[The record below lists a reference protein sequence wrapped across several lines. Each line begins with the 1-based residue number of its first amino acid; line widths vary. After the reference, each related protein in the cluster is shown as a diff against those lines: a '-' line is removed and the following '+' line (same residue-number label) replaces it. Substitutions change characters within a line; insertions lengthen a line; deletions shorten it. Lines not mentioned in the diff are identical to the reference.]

1 MQHTASTADKRQ
13 EHIVGKRLLWATLLT
28 AIAATV
34 ANALI
39 YVIADWLGA
48 FPNDVHIS
56 GGEPLGVSLV
66 IIGSVS
72 GAVGA
77 GIAFAIIER
86 FASQPVRLF
95 RIVAVV
101 ALILSFATPFTIADA
116 PADMI
121 ASLILMHI
129 VVAAASIGLLPRLA
143 PER

>member
-1 MQHTASTADKRQ
+1 MQHTASTVDKHQ

-28 AIAATV
+28 AIVATA

-39 YVIADWLGA
+39 YAIAEALGA
-48 FPNDVHIS
+48 FPDDVHIAS
-56 GGEPLGVSLV
+56 GEPLTVSLV
-66 IIGSVS
+66 IIGSVF

-86 FASQPVRLF
+86 FASRPVRLF

-101 ALILSFATPFTIADA
+101 VLILSFATPFTISDA

-121 ASLILMHI
+121 ATLILMHI